1 MEIKI
6 KIKCPECRK
15 KQEFIED
22 KEYYKCSN
30 CGYLIK
36 DTKIKKEIELKLLKE
51 LIYHA
56 DLKVE
61 SELKNILIK
70 IINLRG

>member
-6 KIKCPECRK
+6 KIKCPECRTK
-15 KQEFIED
+15 KEFIEEG
-22 KEYYKCSN
+22 EYYKCTN
-30 CGYLIK
+30 CNYLIK
-36 DTKIKKEIELKLLKE
+36 NTKIKKEIELKLIKE
-51 LIYHA
+51 LIYHS

-70 IINLRG
+70 IINLKG